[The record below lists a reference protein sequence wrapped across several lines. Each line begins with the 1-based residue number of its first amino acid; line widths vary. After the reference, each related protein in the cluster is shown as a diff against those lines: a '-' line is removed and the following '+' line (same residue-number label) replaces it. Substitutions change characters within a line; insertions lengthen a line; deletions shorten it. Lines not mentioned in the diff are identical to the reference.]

1 MSHIDG
7 SEIIRASVWLRP
19 TGEALERISKVMR
32 AIHEHGGG
40 PQVPPHVTLLNGAET
55 TRASA
60 ELKLKHLAARIRPFR
75 IKLGKIESA
84 GEYFRSLYALVE
96 ANGDLA
102 AAQRDAY
109 AAFEMKPAPP
119 YAPHLSLLYGKLD
132 AAAGAKLAA
141 DAGGRLDIA
150 FEVRAL
156 YLVNATQG
164 VPVADW
170 RTLAEHA
177 LAGA

>member
-1 MSHIDG
+1 MAHIDS
-7 SEIIRASVWLRP
+7 SEIVRAAVWIRP
-19 TGEALERISKVMR
+19 TGDALERILKAMR
-32 AIHEHGGG
+32 PIHKQGGG
-40 PQVPPHVTLLNGAET
+40 PPVPPHVTLLNGAET

-75 IKLGKIESA
+75 IKLGKIETRE
-84 GEYFRSLYALVE
+84 EYFRSLYAVVE

-102 AAQRDAY
+102 AAQREAY
-109 AAFEMKPAPP
+109 DAFEMKPAPP
-119 YAPHLSLLYGKLD
+119 YEPHLSLLYGKLD
-132 AAAGAKLAA
+132 AAARKKLAA
-141 DAGGRLDIA
+141 GAGDKLNIA

-156 YLVNATQG
+156 YLVNSTQS

-170 RTLAEHA
+170 RTLAEHP